1 MTLEKYLLD
10 LIMEHKFTYK
20 GIAVNFFGFPVV
32 NKYSKSSLKNTLY
45 KIKKEG
51 YVENING
58 YLKITK
64 SGNIYLNNSTFYLE
78 SFSTILKGDEIKNL
92 LVVYDIPED
101 KKRERDWFRFQLKK
115 FGFVMIQRSV
125 WVGPSPLPDE
135 FIKYIKKIKLND
147 KFKTFKL
154 AKSYFDK

>member
-10 LIMEHKFTYK
+10 LITEHKFNYK
-20 GIAVNFFGFPVV
+20 GVAVNFFGFPVV
-32 NKYSKSSLKNTLY
+32 NKYSKSALKNTLY

-58 YLKITK
+58 YYKLTKI
-64 SGNIYLNNSTFYLE
+64 GNSYIDESKDYLE
-78 SFSTILKGDEIKNL
+78 SFSVVLKSNEPKNL
-92 LVVYDIPED
+92 LVIYDIPED

-125 WVGPSPLPDE
+125 WVGPFPLPEE
-135 FIKYIKKIKLND
+135 FTKYVKKIKLND